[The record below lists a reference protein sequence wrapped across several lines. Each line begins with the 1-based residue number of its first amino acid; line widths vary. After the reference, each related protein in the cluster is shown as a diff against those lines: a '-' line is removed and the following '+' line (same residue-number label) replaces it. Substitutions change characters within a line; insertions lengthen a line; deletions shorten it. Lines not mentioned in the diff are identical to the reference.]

1 MNTGAPL
8 VDSAGLVVVSG
19 GGDRLVDLAGRDGIL
34 GAHHLGPVARFLR
47 AAKRRL
53 GDGVPVGGDTS
64 VPLVVL
70 FVEDGIVVSFL
81 GSVAVLDVAGID
93 EILEATDADALGVG
107 TVVACTS
114 DAGNDVTLIAL
125 GVLFGGEAGLEF
137 LVGVFAEGRD
147 KVDLRPDVEADLAR
161 TMAKQRDDS
170 GGSSWNGREVGRRGR
185 SGGHD
190 SIEVS

>member
-1 MNTGAPL
+1 MNAGAPL
-8 VDSAGLVVVSG
+8 VDSAGLVVVIG
-19 GGDRLVDLAGRDGIL
+19 LTDAAGRDGIL
-34 GAHHLGPVARFLR
+34 GAHHLGPVARFLS

-107 TVVACTS
+107 TVVACSPASRRS
-114 DAGNDVTLIAL
+114 D
-125 GVLFGGEAGLEF
+125 
-137 LVGVFAEGRD
+137 
-147 KVDLRPDVEADLAR
+147 
-161 TMAKQRDDS
+161 
-170 GGSSWNGREVGRRGR
+170 
-185 SGGHD
+185 
-190 SIEVS
+190 